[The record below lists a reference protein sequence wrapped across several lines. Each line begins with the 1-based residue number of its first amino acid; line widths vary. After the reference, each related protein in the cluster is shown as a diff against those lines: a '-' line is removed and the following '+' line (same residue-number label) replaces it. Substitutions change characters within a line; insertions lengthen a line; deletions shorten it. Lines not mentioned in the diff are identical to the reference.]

1 MKYAL
6 LIHLAEGVFDQ
17 LTASEK
23 QAAIDRHADLQ
34 AAARRAKQYGGAVR
48 LAPTQTATSVRTRGD
63 EQIVTD
69 GVYAETKEH
78 LVGFYLLDCENLEQA
93 IAYARRIPV
102 APLGT
107 IEIRPVA
114 WLDLAGSP
122 EASRTVD
129 P

>member
-6 LIHLAEGVFDQ
+6 LILLPEGVFEQ
-17 LTASEK
+17 LHASEK
-23 QAAIDRHADLQ
+23 QAAFERHRELQ
-34 AAARRAKQYGGAVR
+34 QDARQAGQFSGAVR
-48 LAPTQTATSVRTRGD
+48 LSSTQTATSVRTRGN

-78 LVGFYLLDCENLEQA
+78 LAGLYLLDCENLDQA

-102 APLGT
+102 GPLGT

-114 WLDLAGSP
+114 WLDLA
-122 EASRTVD
+122 D
-129 P
+129 PTQAAQPLEC

>member
-6 LIHLAEGVFDQ
+6 LIHLPEGVFEQ
-17 LTASEK
+17 LHASEK
-23 QAAIDRHADLQ
+23 HALAEKHRELQ
-34 AAARRAKQYGGAVR
+34 HDARQAKQFGGAVR
-48 LAPTQTATSVRTRGD
+48 LAPTQTATSVRTRGH

-78 LVGFYLLDCENLEQA
+78 LVGFYLLDCESLDQA

-102 APLGT
+102 GSLGT

-114 WLDLAGSP
+114 WLDLADLTQTAQP
-122 EASRTVD
+122 VD
-129 P
+129 C